1 MMRWSRRLEW
11 HAGTGGLLSEIR
23 AIRTQLDDLQASL
36 AAFEKR
42 LRAQRNPGDQSGG
55 LRHDE
60 R

>member
-1 MMRWSRRLEW
+1 MRWSRRPRW
-11 HAGTGGLLSEIR
+11 PVDTGGLIPEIR

-42 LRAQRNPGDQSGG
+42 LRAQHNPDDQGGGLPGD
-55 LRHDE
+55 E